1 VTGGAGFIGS
11 NFVHH
16 LLAQTDHTVTTLDA
30 LTYAGSKENLA
41 DVLDNS
47 RHEFVCGDVRNQEI
61 VTELVGDADAVVHFA
76 AQSHVDRSIES
87 SEEFVTTNVQGTQTV
102 LDAITAEGIDRYLHI
117 STDEVYGEISSG
129 SFTEDDAVQPR
140 NPYAATKAG
149 ADLLVQSYHITH
161 GLPAI
166 IVRPSNNFGP
176 RQHPE
181 KLIPKFVT
189 RAAAGE
195 PLPLYGDGTNCRE
208 WLYVEDTC
216 RAIELVLE
224 SGGIGEIYN
233 IGNGHELSNLA
244 VTERIIEAVGAT
256 DSLIKFVEDRPGHD
270 QRYSVDATK
279 LQSLGWEP
287 HWSFEEGLEEV
298 VNYYVS

>member
-1 VTGGAGFIGS
+1 
-11 NFVHH
+11 
-16 LLAQTDHTVTTLDA
+16 
-30 LTYAGSKENLA
+30 
-41 DVLDNS
+41 
-47 RHEFVCGDVRNQEI
+47 
-61 VTELVGDADAVVHFA
+61 
-76 AQSHVDRSIES
+76 
-87 SEEFVTTNVQGTQTV
+87 VTTNVQGTQTV

-208 WLYVEDTC
+208 WLYVEVTC

-224 SGGIGEIYN
+224 SGSIGEIYN